1 MRRRELLKT
10 TAAAALGAPAAALL
24 GPAAASA
31 GESDASAGASDATSY
46 ATASY
51 DVAVC
56 EQYKN
61 QIQVYPSDATWGPS
75 TLKWSFSPGAGAW
88 SNLSDIRFR
97 NTAAFGEVALVTA
110 SGGKVGIVNVTDEV
124 EQELNDVLWS
134 ATPGNNP
141 HAIERIPNIG
151 AIVVATTGGHL
162 YLYGPTAISDPS
174 TLALVQT
181 IAFPAVHGVWYDD
194 VTGMVWA
201 IGDGYVKAFAVS
213 GTYRSTRLAV
223 NATISIGSGS
233 HGHSLDACYPDPDLL
248 LATDGTRVLTISKST
263 HAVTEVSAAT
273 GVKSYSRDVSGEAF
287 WVQATG
293 STYHGD
299 SRNWVN
305 PDVQFFDAG
314 GAPSFTRGLSY
325 GAEFYKAR
333 LRNVNFH

>member
-1 MRRRELLKT
+1 MHRRTVLKT
-10 TAAAALGAPAAALL
+10 TAAAALGVPAAALL
-24 GPAAASA
+24 GETSGRAAV
-31 GESDASAGASDATSY
+31 
-46 ATASY
+46 SY

-61 QIQVYPSDATWGPS
+61 QIQVYPSDSDWGPA
-75 TLKWSFSPGAGAW
+75 TLKWSFSPGTTGVW
-88 SNLSDIRFR
+88 SNLSDVKFR

-110 SGGKVGIVNVTDEV
+110 SGGKVGIVDVTDEV
-124 EQELNDVLWS
+124 AQELNDVLWS
-134 ATPGNNP
+134 ATPGGNP

-151 AIVVATTGGHL
+151 AIVVATTDGHL
-162 YLYGPTAISDPS
+162 HLYGPTAISDPS

-181 IAFPAVHGVWYDD
+181 ISFPAVHGVWWDD
-194 VTGMVWA
+194 ITGMVWA
-201 IGDGYVKAFAVS
+201 IGDAYVKAFTVS

-223 NATISIGSGS
+223 NTTISTGSGS
-233 HGHSLDACYPDPDLL
+233 HGHSLDACYTNSDLL

-263 HAVTEVSAAT
+263 HAVTEVSAT
-273 GVKSYSRDVSGEAF
+273 VGVKSYSQDASGEAF

-299 SRNWVN
+299 TRDWVN
-305 PDVQFFDAG
+305 PAVQFFDTT
-314 GAPSFTRGLSY
+314 GAPSVTRALSY